1 MRNPFLTYH
10 PVVAFVYLACA
21 IAFSMAVMQPMFVAL
36 SLMGAIACS
45 CVTRGVRRTVR
56 TFVGMALLALIVA
69 VANFAFVASGSTE
82 LFRVGVRAFYLES
95 LVYGV
100 CSGCMLASVL
110 LWFSSYAASMDSD
123 ASMALFGNVAPTVTL
138 MVSQVMRLV
147 PQFVS
152 RGRDIVASQDAVTSA
167 ETKSK
172 RDAASD
178 RLRAVSVLAGWGMED
193 GLVRGDAMRARG
205 YGCGV
210 RRTTYKRH
218 RIRRT
223 DVAALVAIGVL
234 ALASALC
241 AWVAVS
247 KFSFYP
253 ALSGFAPLWA
263 YVPYVLLMAI
273 APALAL
279 KEWLQWR

>member
-21 IAFSMAVMQPMFVAL
+21 IAFSMAVMQPAFVAL

-56 TFVGMALLALIVA
+56 TLAGVALLALIVA

-95 LVYGV
+95 LVYGA

-123 ASMALFGNVAPTVTL
+123 ASMALFGNAAPTVTL

-167 ETKSK
+167 EAKSK

-223 DVAALVAIGVL
+223 DTAALAVIGVL
-234 ALASALC
+234 VIASAPC

-247 KFSFYP
+247 EFSFYP
-253 ALSGFAPLWA
+253 VLSGFAPLWA
-263 YVPYVLLMAI
+263 YVPYALLMAV

>member
-21 IAFSMAVMQPMFVAL
+21 IAFSMAVMQPAFVAL

-56 TFVGMALLALIVA
+56 TLAGVALLALIVA

-123 ASMALFGNVAPTVTL
+123 ASMALFGNAAPTVTL

-167 ETKSK
+167 EAKSK

-223 DVAALVAIGVL
+223 DTAALAVIGVL
-234 ALASALC
+234 AIASALC

-247 KFSFYP
+247 EFSFYP
-253 ALSGFAPLWA
+253 VLSGFAPLWA
-263 YVPYVLLMAI
+263 YVPYVLLMAV
-273 APALAL
+273 APALAF

>member
-10 PVVAFVYLACA
+10 PAVAFVYLACA
-21 IAFSMAVMQPMFVAL
+21 IAFSMVVMQPAFVAL

-56 TFVGMALLALIVA
+56 TLAGVALLVLIVA

-95 LVYGV
+95 LVYGA

-123 ASMALFGNVAPTVTL
+123 ASMALFGNAAPTVTL

-167 ETKSK
+167 EAKSK

-223 DVAALVAIGVL
+223 DTAALAVIGVL
-234 ALASALC
+234 AIASVPC

-247 KFSFYP
+247 EFSFYP
-253 ALSGFAPLWA
+253 VLSGFAPLWA
-263 YVPYVLLMAI
+263 YVPYALLMAV